1 MKIGVCYD
9 RTFFSVSRQWFM
21 SFDSARSGYVSF
33 KSKIYFLNNAFFK
46 FWNVP
51 ITKKLKHIQ
60 LVMLSMSISIKA
72 FFFITVGPISVNI
85 NATEWMDIEKKF
97 QQVIKGSYRPE
108 NCKTRHK
115 VAILVP
121 YRDRDTHLR
130 IFINHMHSFLIRQ
143 QLEYGIYI
151 VELVSFLN
159 YFTIRIVFIK
169 RMGEGWSKALIQIIS
184 SMICDWLIF
193 WCFTPH

>member
-1 MKIGVCYD
+1 MKCTNYKKIKTHSAGNVEYVNLNQG
-9 RTFFSVSRQWFM
+9 FF
-21 SFDSARSGYVSF
+21 
-33 KSKIYFLNNAFFK
+33 L
-46 FWNVP
+46 
-51 ITKKLKHIQ
+51 
-60 LVMLSMSISIKA
+60 
-72 FFFITVGPISVNI
+72 ITVGPISVNI

-97 QQVIKGSYRPE
+97 QKVIKGSYRPE

-169 RMGEGWSKALIQIIS
+169 RMGEG
-184 SMICDWLIF
+184 
-193 WCFTPH
+193 

>member
-1 MKIGVCYD
+1 
-9 RTFFSVSRQWFM
+9 
-21 SFDSARSGYVSF
+21 
-33 KSKIYFLNNAFFK
+33 
-46 FWNVP
+46 
-51 ITKKLKHIQ
+51 
-60 LVMLSMSISIKA
+60 MLSMSISIKA

-85 NATEWMDIEKKF
+85 NAIEWMDIEKNF
-97 QQVIKGSYRPE
+97 QKVIKGSYRPE
-108 NCKTRHK
+108 NCKARHK

-169 RMGEGWSKALIQIIS
+169 RMGEG
-184 SMICDWLIF
+184 
-193 WCFTPH
+193 

>member
-1 MKIGVCYD
+1 MKCTNYKKIK
-9 RTFFSVSRQWFM
+9 TH
-21 SFDSARSGYVSF
+21 SAGNVEYVN
-33 KSKIYFLNNAFFK
+33 LNKGF
-46 FWNVP
+46 
-51 ITKKLKHIQ
+51 
-60 LVMLSMSISIKA
+60 

-169 RMGEGWSKALIQIIS
+169 RMGEG
-184 SMICDWLIF
+184 
-193 WCFTPH
+193 